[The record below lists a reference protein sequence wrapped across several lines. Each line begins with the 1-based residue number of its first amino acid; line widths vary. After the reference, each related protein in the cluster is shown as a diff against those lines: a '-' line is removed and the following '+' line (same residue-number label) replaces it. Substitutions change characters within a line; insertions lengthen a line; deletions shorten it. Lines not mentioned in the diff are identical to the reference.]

1 MAKTAEVR
9 VKFETVMIDPLELIT
24 YEKNNKDHPE
34 EQLKELMKSIEEFGV
49 VVPLIAESNKTLIA

>member
-9 VKFETVMIDPLELIT
+9 VKFDTVLMDPQELVT

>member
-9 VKFETVMIDPLELIT
+9 VKFETVMMDPLDLVT